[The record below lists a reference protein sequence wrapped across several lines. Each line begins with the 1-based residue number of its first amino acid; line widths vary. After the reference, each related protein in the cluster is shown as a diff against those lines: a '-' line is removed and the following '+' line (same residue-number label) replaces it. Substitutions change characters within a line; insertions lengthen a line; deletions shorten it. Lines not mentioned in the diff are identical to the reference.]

1 MTCAVTDVTLTEL
14 GLSLILAEQELGN
27 AIRAYARA
35 KNRERCAMEEASA
48 AQQRVIE
55 AQNLI
60 YNLKRAMAC

>member
-14 GLSLILAEQELGN
+14 GLSMILAEQELGN

-55 AQNLI
+55 VQNLI
-60 YNLKRAMAC
+60 DSLKLVAAC